1 MYMLV
6 KLNNDPDGNLQQE
19 IYYEVS
25 GFVFLQPTASNSMAK
40 CHFCY
45 IRSIGGAVGM
55 EKLEKVSLYN
65 ITYTAK
71 FTIFYVP
78 MAIFLYQIL

>member
-1 MYMLV
+1 MYMLM

-40 CHFCY
+40 CCFCY
-45 IRSIGGAVGM
+45 IRSIGAWVGV
-55 EKLEKVSLYN
+55 ETFVKASLYN
-65 ITYTAK
+65 IPCVIVETT
-71 FTIFYVP
+71 FS
-78 MAIFLYQIL
+78 LL